1 MTHYIQ
7 KNTIPT
13 RPFVLLFFILLALS
27 ACSAPNQT
35 AQKAQQVTLESA
47 PPAKIPELDQFAT
60 KMRLG
65 FITSCLE
72 PVKKREYLEKE
83 CAKRIFDSLERQYGV
98 NWNKIQLAKVVN
110 TQFLDALEASLSSKM
125 ANNQN
130 LKSQIQSQFAS
141 PQDFIRF
148 YREHYSIQID

>member
-1 MTHYIQ
+1 MPHFIQ
-7 KNTIPT
+7 KNTNPT
-13 RPFVLLFFILLALS
+13 RPQLFIFFILLALS

-35 AQKAQQVTLESA
+35 AQKAQQSTQNSA

-60 KMRLG
+60 KMRQG
-65 FITSCLE
+65 FMTSCLE
-72 PVKKREYLEKE
+72 PVKNREYLEKE

-130 LKSQIQSQFAS
+130 LKSQIQSKFTS

-148 YREHYSIQID
+148 YREHYFIQID